1 MATRLLPASKAAV
14 EGRRVRATMGFVTMS
29 VVTRSPIVTGCGTH
43 TLFPFAPN
51 RLLEGMFCVLLHPPH
66 RTKPLYR
73 ERLAP
78 GVGTWLLVLV
88 AGGASYLVGA
98 PISIPVGVIA
108 GAVVSA
114 VLGWLLYASSPVIEV
129 SAGWVRVGRAR
140 IEREYIGRVQAFRGD
155 DARRAAG
162 PELDGRAY
170 MCFRPW
176 GYP

>member
-1 MATRLLPASKAAV
+1 M
-14 EGRRVRATMGFVTMS
+14 
-29 VVTRSPIVTGCGTH
+29 
-43 TLFPFAPN
+43 
-51 RLLEGMFCVLLHPPH
+51 
-66 RTKPLYR
+66 
-73 ERLAP
+73 
-78 GVGTWLLVLV
+78 

-129 SAGWVRVGRAR
+129 SAEWVRVAVPALSGSILAGCRR
-140 IEREYIGRVQAFRGD
+140 FGGD

-170 MCFRPW
+170 MCSARGLP
-176 GYP
+176 

>member
-1 MATRLLPASKAAV
+1 MTSSPAAS
-14 EGRRVRATMGFVTMS
+14 S
-29 VVTRSPIVTGCGTH
+29 
-43 TLFPFAPN
+43 
-51 RLLEGMFCVLLHPPH
+51 
-66 RTKPLYR
+66 KPLYR

-176 GYP
+176 VTPKVRLQITDPADPTPYWLASSRHPEKLVQLLDTAAEE